1 MKKASIGKIA
11 RIALYIALPVIAF
24 VLTMYIVSFF
34 QNGSI
39 PKADSTKDQ
48 TKNGTAWQTAQEY
61 SSEDKHLP
69 ENETKP
75 ENNSS
80 TPTKPEKTQ
89 DKDNSDIE
97 EESLPEEEESEESEE
112 PEEISE
118 TSESSDDPEEENTES
133 PTDGLTLYLV
143 RVNMSTNVITVFTYD
158 ENGEYTI
165 PVKAMI
171 CSTGDNTPQGS
182 FVMSYQAR
190 WNGLILDQWGQYVSH
205 ITGDYL
211 FHTVPSATQSASTV
225 IVSDYN
231 LLGTTASHGCIRIT
245 AGDAYWMYINCTA
258 YETLIEIGYFD
269 NDPLGKPS
277 AIKLPTD
284 TETNWDPTDPDPEN
298 PWNSCTPHFEGVPET
313 ITLTQG
319 TELPDLHQGIT
330 AFDTCGNNMG
340 YFTVEHDVD
349 INTPGTYTVTFSCT
363 DVLGRSATATSVVN
377 VTAPADTSEDSVPE
391 ESTPEDGSTEES
403 SSEASE

>member
-11 RIALYIALPVIAF
+11 RIALYIALPVAAF
-24 VLTMYIVSFF
+24 VITMAIVFIV
-34 QNGSI
+34 QNGST
-39 PKADSTKDQ
+39 PKTINAEEQAKLEPELKYAEEGSLFSKDLADHKTKPAPAEP
-48 TKNGTAWQTAQEY
+48 N
-61 SSEDKHLP
+61 
-69 ENETKP
+69 NTKP
-75 ENNSS
+75 ENSGSTKVDPDNSVNSENSS
-80 TPTKPEKTQ
+80 
-89 DKDNSDIE
+89 D
-97 EESLPEEEESEESEE
+97 LPEETEDPDDSGDEE
-112 PEEISE
+112 PSDG
-118 TSESSDDPEEENTES
+118 SDDYTEEASTSS

-143 RVNMSTNVITVFTYD
+143 RVNMNTNVITVFTYD

-165 PVKAMI
+165 PVRAMI

-330 AFDTCGNNMG
+330 AFDTCGNIMG
-340 YFTVEHDVD
+340 YFSVDHSVD
-349 INTPGTYTVTFSCT
+349 INTPGSYTVTFSCT
-363 DVLGRSATATSVVN
+363 DVLGRSATATTTVN
-377 VTAPADTSEDSVPE
+377 VTEPVETPEDSSS
-391 ESTPEDGSTEES
+391 ESTPSEES
-403 SSEASE
+403 SEATE